1 MEGSW
6 IGKSGRSPPAY
17 GMAAGMAK
25 ADTPKGEG
33 PKKKAAKKPDAK
45 PYERP
50 RGGEARSIADLVPEI
65 GRTAFRKFGFIQS
78 SVVSRWREIVGD
90 RLADVTQPAMIRF
103 PAGQKAGGT
112 LHLTISG
119 AHAPMLQHVAPDII
133 ASVNRFFG
141 YAAIATVRMTHG
153 QVTPAAPVQQPAMLK
168 PVPAELGDSL
178 RDIGDPELRTVLERM
193 AAGLASASKIPKIS

>member
-1 MEGSW
+1 
-6 IGKSGRSPPAY
+6 
-17 GMAAGMAK
+17 MAPGMAK
-25 ADTPKGEG
+25 DAGEEV
-33 PKKKAAKKPDAK
+33 PAKKAKAKGGAKSAK
-45 PYERP
+45 PPVRAYERP
-50 RGGEARSIADLVPEI
+50 RGGEARMVSDLVPEI
-65 GRTAFRKFGFIQS
+65 GRAAFRKFGFVQS

-133 ASVNRFFG
+133 GAVNRFFG
-141 YAAIATVRMTHG
+141 YAAVAQVRMTHG
-153 QVTPAAPVQQPAMLK
+153 QVTPAAPVQPPAMLK

-193 AAGLASASKIPKIS
+193 AAGLATPPKLPRIS

>member
-1 MEGSW
+1 MAPDVTKDAGQDE
-6 IGKSGRSPPAY
+6 PAKK
-17 GMAAGMAK
+17 AK
-25 ADTPKGEG
+25 A
-33 PKKKAAKKPDAK
+33 KKAGAK
-45 PYERP
+45 PAKPALRVYERP
-50 RGGEARSIADLVPEI
+50 RGGEARAISDLVPEI

-119 AHAPMLQHVAPDII
+119 AHAPMLQHVAPDLM
-133 ASVNRFFG
+133 AAVNRFFG
-141 YAAIATVRMTHG
+141 YAAIAHVRMTHG
-153 QVTPAAPVQQPAMLK
+153 QVTPAPPVQPPAMLK
-168 PVPAELGDSL
+168 AVPAELGDSL

-193 AAGLASASKIPKIS
+193 AAGLGAAPKIPRIS

>member
-1 MEGSW
+1 
-6 IGKSGRSPPAY
+6 
-17 GMAAGMAK
+17 MAQHMAK
-25 ADTPKGEG
+25 DTGQDAPAKKAKDGAKG
-33 PKKKAAKKPDAK
+33 KAKAAKPAAR

-50 RGGEARSIADLVPEI
+50 RGGEARAISDLVPEI

-119 AHAPMLQHVAPDII
+119 AHAPMLQHVGPDII
-133 ASVNRFFG
+133 AAVNRFFG
-141 YAAIATVRMTHG
+141 YAAIAQIRMTHG
-153 QVTPAAPVQQPAMLK
+153 QVTPAAPVQPPAMLK
-168 PVPAELGDSL
+168 PIPAELGDSL

-193 AAGLASASKIPKIS
+193 AAGLASPSRLPRIS

>member
-1 MEGSW
+1 MAPVMTKDAGEDT
-6 IGKSGRSPPAY
+6 PAKK
-17 GMAAGMAK
+17 AK
-25 ADTPKGEG
+25 ATGKA
-33 PKKKAAKKPDAK
+33 KAAKP
-45 PYERP
+45 PVRVYERP
-50 RGGEARSIADLVPEI
+50 RGGEARMVSDLVPEI
-65 GRTAFRKFGFIQS
+65 GRAAFRKFGFVQS

-133 ASVNRFFG
+133 GAVNRFFG
-141 YAAIATVRMTHG
+141 YAAVAQVRMTHG
-153 QVTPAAPVQQPAMLK
+153 QVTPAPPVQPPAMLK

-193 AAGLASASKIPKIS
+193 AAGLATPPKLPRIS

>member
-1 MEGSW
+1 
-6 IGKSGRSPPAY
+6 
-17 GMAAGMAK
+17 MAK
-25 ADTPKGEG
+25 DASGDG
-33 PKKKAAKKPDAK
+33 PAKKPKATGKAKAK
-45 PYERP
+45 PAPARAYERP
-50 RGGEARSIADLVPEI
+50 RGGEARMIADLVPEL
-65 GRTAFRKFGFIQS
+65 GRTACRKFGFIQS

-90 RLADVTQPAMIRF
+90 RLAAVTQPAMIRF

-133 ASVNRFFG
+133 GAVNRFFG
-141 YAAIATVRMTHG
+141 YAAIAHVRMTHG
-153 QVTPAAPVQQPAMLK
+153 QVTPAAAPVQPPAMLK

-193 AAGLASASKIPKIS
+193 AAGLAAPPKLPRIS

>member
-1 MEGSW
+1 
-6 IGKSGRSPPAY
+6 
-17 GMAAGMAK
+17 MAPGMAK
-25 ADTPKGEG
+25 DAGEDG
-33 PKKKAAKKPDAK
+33 PAKKAKGKGKAKSAKPAAR

-50 RGGEARSIADLVPEI
+50 RGGEARSISDLVPEI
-65 GRTAFRKFGFIQS
+65 GRTAFRKFGFVQS

-133 ASVNRFFG
+133 AAVNRFFG
-141 YAAIATVRMTHG
+141 YAAIAGVRMTHG
-153 QVTPAAPVQQPAMLK
+153 QVTPAAPVQPPAMLK

-193 AAGLASASKIPKIS
+193 AAGLATPPKLPRVS

>member
-1 MEGSW
+1 
-6 IGKSGRSPPAY
+6 
-17 GMAAGMAK
+17 MAK
-25 ADTPKGEG
+25 ETGENGPAAKPKGKG
-33 PKKKAAKKPDAK
+33 AGKAKAKSAKPAAR

-50 RGGEARSIADLVPEI
+50 RGGEARAISDLVPEI

-119 AHAPMLQHVAPDII
+119 AHAPMLQHVAPDLI
-133 ASVNRFFG
+133 AAVNRFFG
-141 YAAIATVRMTHG
+141 YAAIATVRMSHG
-153 QVTPAAPVQQPAMLK
+153 QVTPAPAVQPPAMLK

-193 AAGLASASKIPKIS
+193 AAGLATPPKLPRIS

>member
-1 MEGSW
+1 MTKDTGD
-6 IGKSGRSPPAY
+6 GLPAKKAKAKPGAKSGAKGGVKRSGAPAR
-17 GMAAGMAK
+17 
-25 ADTPKGEG
+25 
-33 PKKKAAKKPDAK
+33 

-50 RGGEARSIADLVPEI
+50 RGGEARSISDLVPEI

-133 ASVNRFFG
+133 GSVNRFFG
-141 YAAIATVRMTHG
+141 YAAIAQVRMTHG
-153 QVTPAAPVQQPAMLK
+153 QVTPAAPVQPPAMLK

-193 AAGLASASKIPKIS
+193 AAGLATAPKLPRIS

>member
-1 MEGSW
+1 MTKDAGEDA
-6 IGKSGRSPPAY
+6 PAKK
-17 GMAAGMAK
+17 AK
-25 ADTPKGEG
+25 AKG
-33 PKKKAAKKPDAK
+33 KAKAAKPTTRV
-45 PYERP
+45 YERP
-50 RGGEARSIADLVPEI
+50 RGGEARMVSDLVPEI
-65 GRTAFRKFGFIQS
+65 GRAAFRKFGFVQS

-133 ASVNRFFG
+133 GAVNRFFG
-141 YAAIATVRMTHG
+141 YAAVAQVRMTHG
-153 QVTPAAPVQQPAMLK
+153 QVTPAAPVQPPAMLK

-193 AAGLASASKIPKIS
+193 AAGLGTAPKLPRIS

>member
-1 MEGSW
+1 MAPAMTKDVGEDKPAKKAKA
-6 IGKSGRSPPAY
+6 KSGAKSTKPPVR
-17 GMAAGMAK
+17 
-25 ADTPKGEG
+25 
-33 PKKKAAKKPDAK
+33 

-50 RGGEARSIADLVPEI
+50 RGGEARMVSDLVPEI
-65 GRTAFRKFGFIQS
+65 GRAAFRKFGFVQS

-133 ASVNRFFG
+133 GAVNRFFG
-141 YAAIATVRMTHG
+141 YAAVAQVRMTHG
-153 QVTPAAPVQQPAMLK
+153 QVTPAAPVQPPAMLK

-193 AAGLASASKIPKIS
+193 AAGLAAAPKLPRIS

>member
-1 MEGSW
+1 MTKDAGQD
-6 IGKSGRSPPAY
+6 GK
-17 GMAAGMAK
+17 AK
-25 ADTPKGEG
+25 AGKARPAA
-33 PKKKAAKKPDAK
+33 KAAKAPAR

-50 RGGEARSIADLVPEI
+50 RGGEARAISDLVPEI

-119 AHAPMLQHVAPDII
+119 AHAPML
-133 ASVNRFFG
+133 
-141 YAAIATVRMTHG
+141 
-153 QVTPAAPVQQPAMLK
+153 
-168 PVPAELGDSL
+168 
-178 RDIGDPELRTVLERM
+178 
-193 AAGLASASKIPKIS
+193 

>member
-1 MEGSW
+1 
-6 IGKSGRSPPAY
+6 
-17 GMAAGMAK
+17 MAK
-25 ADTPKGEG
+25 AGSSDGDKPPKARAKTGA
-33 PKKKAAKKPDAK
+33 KKAPARS
-45 PYERP
+45 YERP
-50 RGGEARSIADLVPEI
+50 RGGEARAIADMVPEI

-119 AHAPMLQHVAPDII
+119 AHAPMLQHVAPDIV
-133 ASVNRFFG
+133 AAVNRFFG
-141 YAAIATVRMTHG
+141 YAAIESVRMTHG
-153 QVTPAAPVQQPAMLK
+153 QVTPAPAPVQQPAMLK

-193 AAGLASASKIPKIS
+193 AAGLASAPKLPRIS

>member
-1 MEGSW
+1 MAPAMTKDAGEDKPAKKAKA
-6 IGKSGRSPPAY
+6 KSGAKSTKPPVR
-17 GMAAGMAK
+17 
-25 ADTPKGEG
+25 
-33 PKKKAAKKPDAK
+33 

-50 RGGEARSIADLVPEI
+50 RGGEARMVSDLVPEI
-65 GRTAFRKFGFIQS
+65 GRAAFRKFGFVQS

-133 ASVNRFFG
+133 AAVNRFFG
-141 YAAIATVRMTHG
+141 YAAVAQVRMTHG
-153 QVTPAAPVQQPAMLK
+153 QVTPAPPVQPPAMLK

-193 AAGLASASKIPKIS
+193 AAGLAAAPKLPRIS